1 MRKALYPASTY
12 DPACPVGSYW
22 DSTIENAGWRHPA
35 PLLGQVSAEV
45 VIVGGGLTGLSTAL
59 HLARDHG
66 ISACLLEAGS
76 LGCGASGRN
85 GGFCGVGAR

>member
-1 MRKALYPASTY
+1 MRKGLYPASTY

-22 DSTIENAGWRHPA
+22 DSTIADPGWRHPA
-35 PLLGQVSAEV
+35 PLQAQVGAEV

-66 ISACLLEAGS
+66 IHACLLEAGS
-76 LGCGASGRN
+76 LGWGASGRRQQSK
-85 GGFCGVGAR
+85 V